1 MDQVNRAVNRKP
13 PSALAQAGSRATE
26 TLNPQLS
33 RRRKPHSCILITFVS
48 RFCKLQVMLYV
59 QLGQTSHRRK
69 DGGRDPPSA
78 RLPSEANLL
87 LLPLNL
93 QVSDNERGAT
103 DLQWNPP
110 SIVNPDVLPSIIIQH
125 NTSRIDLT

>member
-1 MDQVNRAVNRKP
+1 
-13 PSALAQAGSRATE
+13 
-26 TLNPQLS
+26 
-33 RRRKPHSCILITFVS
+33 
-48 RFCKLQVMLYV
+48 MLYV
-59 QLGQTSHRRK
+59 QLGQTRHRRK
-69 DGGRDPPSA
+69 DGDGDPPST